1 MYKESRI
8 NFICTPLKKILAI
21 LTAIVGPDMIIVR
34 LLMNII
40 CNNIAKYR
48 LVDMR
53 CV

>member
-1 MYKESRI
+1 MYKESSI
-8 NFICTPLKKILAI
+8 IFICIPLEKILAI
-21 LTAIVGPDMIIVR
+21 LTAIGGPDMIVR

-40 CNNIAKYR
+40 CNNFTKYR